1 MSNASRSNCAVIHA
15 HEGATLEQAKALFTE
30 YVRSLAFSLDYQDI
44 DAELATLPGKYAPP
58 RGCIFIATVDGQPMG
73 CIALRPIDPMA
84 HDTVHGHPAR
94 VCEMKRMYVR
104 PAARGLGLAR
114 TLANALIEFATAAGY
129 DLMKL
134 DTESDFIA
142 AVSLYRSLGF
152 VDCPRYNNDPQPNT
166 LWMARPLGTGFGA
179 AATIPLGTR
188 MTSVQ
193 SIPTPPATLKSEP
206 EFASE
211 ILRSESDALDAL
223 AARIAG
229 PMAKQFTHAVD
240 LICTCA
246 DTGGNVLVSGLGKS
260 GLVGSKISA
269 TLSSLGIPSHP
280 VHPAEA
286 AHGDLGRFRSTDTV
300 ICISASGQTQEV
312 VDLASILKQDGLPI
326 IAIVNADSAD
336 ASALARLATVTLT
349 LGISHEAGHPHFVAP
364 TSTTTATMALGDALS
379 LAAARR
385 RCFTDADFARRHP
398 GGSLGGLLRPV
409 TDVLR
414 FEVGKNLPLIPD
426 TSTVREAL
434 QIAAQVGRRPG
445 AIVLVDQATGRLSGI
460 FTDADVRRLILRE
473 PSELDHPI
481 SGVMTRSPR
490 TLPSSAIVRD
500 AVLLVRE
507 TRADEIPVIDESGRP
522 VGVLD
527 VQDLFTMRLVRD

>member
-1 MSNASRSNCAVIHA
+1 M
-15 HEGATLEQAKALFTE
+15 GAALEQAKALFTE

-58 RGCIFIATVDGQPMG
+58 QGCIFIAVVDGQPMG
-73 CIALRPIDPMA
+73 CIALRPIAGMP
-84 HDTVHGHPAR
+84 HDLVQGRPAR

-104 PAARGLGLAR
+104 PAARGLGLGR
-114 TLANALIEFATAAGY
+114 LLASAIIEFATAAGY
-129 DLMKL
+129 DQMKL
-134 DTESDFIA
+134 DTESDFTA

-152 VDCPRYNNDPQPNT
+152 TDCPRYNNDPQPNT

-179 AATIPLGTR
+179 PATIPFVSK
-188 MTSVQ
+188 MTTVQ
-193 SIPTPPATLKSEP
+193 TIPSPAATLQSEP
-206 EFASE
+206 AFASE
-211 ILRSESDALDAL
+211 ILRGEGDALLAL
-223 AARIAG
+223 ASRVAG
-229 PMAKQFTHAVD
+229 PMAKQFTQAVD
-240 LICTCA
+240 LICNCA

-336 ASALARLATVTLT
+336 ASALARLASVTLT
-349 LGISHEAGHPHFVAP
+349 LGIAHEAGHPHFVAP
-364 TSTTTATMALGDALS
+364 TSTTTATMAMGDALA

-426 TSTVREAL
+426 TATVREAL
-434 QIAAQVGRRPG
+434 RIAAQVGRRPG
-445 AIVLVDQATGRLSGI
+445 AIVLIDSATGKLSGI

-507 TRADEIPVIDESGRP
+507 TRADEIPVIDEAGRP